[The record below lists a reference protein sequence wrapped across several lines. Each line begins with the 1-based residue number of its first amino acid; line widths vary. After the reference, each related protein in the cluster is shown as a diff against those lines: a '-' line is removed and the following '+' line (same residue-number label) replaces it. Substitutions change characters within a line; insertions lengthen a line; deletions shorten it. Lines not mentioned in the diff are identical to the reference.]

1 MAKEAKIWGPKEERT
16 SRSPR
21 RTRRRQSRRRTGPLS
36 STRRDPAIDYP
47 LLPEVENTG
56 AGAETDRGIEVSRIP
71 EQIRSF
77 VAVELPDE
85 ARAGLASLRRELE
98 RDEQR
103 FVKWVDPGGIHLT
116 LKFLGNIPS
125 RRVTEI
131 TEAMKKAVQG
141 LAPFHLEISALG
153 AFPGLKQPRVV
164 WVGVGGELDKL
175 STLRQNIDSALAA
188 LGFAREERPFVPH
201 LTVARVR
208 EGASAPE
215 KGRFGELVGSVAFEG
230 RYRIDVEAV
239 RLMRSQL
246 TPAGA
251 IYTCL
256 SVVGLGPR

>member
-1 MAKEAKIWGPKEERT
+1 MR
-16 SRSPR
+16 
-21 RTRRRQSRRRTGPLS
+21 
-36 STRRDPAIDYP
+36 
-47 LLPEVENTG
+47 
-56 AGAETDRGIEVSRIP
+56 GAEVSHSP

-77 VAVELPDE
+77 IAIELPEE
-85 ARAGLASLRRELE
+85 AKEGLARLKKELE
-98 RDEQR
+98 RDEHK
-103 FVKWVDPGGIHLT
+103 FVKWVDPRGIHLT

-125 RRVTEI
+125 KQVAEI
-131 TEAMKKAVQG
+131 TEAIEGAAQG
-141 LAPFHLEISALG
+141 ISLFHLEIGGLG
-153 AFPGLKQPRVV
+153 AFPGLRQARVF
-164 WVGVGGELDKL
+164 WVGIGGEVEKL
-175 STLRQNIDSALAA
+175 SRLQQNIDSALAA
-188 LGFAREERPFVPH
+188 LRFAKEERPFVPH

-230 RYRIDVEAV
+230 RYRVDVEAV